1 MANYGTILSECLQ
14 SPFNI
19 ESYRK
24 FVVNFLNGTQLK
36 AISGLRSAD
45 IFAEYS
51 YYVQGYA
58 LVGEYTD
65 PNRKRVGIYAVKL
78 NAGRDIE
85 KARSKQRN
93 FIAKL
98 LVDNNFDAAIAAF
111 YLNEESKWRLSFVR
125 LDYEFAKG
133 KVSKNLTPAKRYS
146 YLVGKDEPCH
156 TAQESLLPIF
166 AEENFMPS
174 IDSIEQA
181 FSIEK
186 VTKQF
191 FEKYKEK
198 YLELKEYLEHTP
210 CFVEEA
216 KQRGFTSE
224 QFAKKLM
231 GQIVFLYFL
240 QKKGWLG
247 VSAINKEITERQYNT
262 LYYYNL
268 ATRKFADKLYTKVAD
283 NLYKLNTAE
292 LRKLS
297 QDEEECVAKALKG
310 SPWGSGTRTFVR
322 HIFNEANKK
331 NENFFDAYLEPLFY
345 EGLNKKRDA
354 DNYYAPLHCRIPFLN
369 GGLFEPL
376 DNYDWENNFFSI
388 PNEMFSNADNKGV
401 READGILDIFDRYN
415 FTMNEDEPLEKE
427 VAVDP
432 EMLGKIFEN
441 LLDVSDRKSKG
452 AFYTPREIV
461 HYMCQES
468 LTNYIVNTIGTPY
481 EDTKDFVVY
490 GEIMKDEDCSREST
504 YGMTGLLMADSIYNN
519 LAAIDKA
526 LADVRV
532 ADPAVGSGAFPMGM
546 LSEIVKL
553 REIITDYIAREMF
566 LEYKAAGK
574 MNVYSFE
581 KQKLYNETRN
591 PYILKKD
598 AMRNSIYAVDIEPSA
613 VDIAK
618 LRLWLSLVVEQEI
631 DPNDPNNNKPV
642 ALPNLDCNI
651 MCGNSLIDEFE
662 GIDLSFDDI
671 ICNDT
676 SQTSIFGNSVDNDLQ
691 ILFKLQRDYFYA
703 DNHDEKFK
711 LKQEIAEVKDRI
723 LSLAFTSAS
732 EEKKRRFEVANTL
745 HSTPF
750 FLWKLNF
757 AKVFKEKGGFDIVIG
772 NPPYVGEKGNKELFR
787 PIAVTKFGSKTYM
800 GKMDLFYFF
809 FHKGIDLGNDIAE
822 VSFITTNYYI
832 TAAGGKTLREDFK
845 HRTQVRSLI
854 NFNELK
860 IFESALG
867 QHNMIT
873 ILTKNMSTPVISH
886 NYLCN
891 ATGIATSSDLRFLL
905 TFSDEL
911 RLNQYSVE
919 QKFLYDG
926 AESYLRLAGI
936 NNAEDKFSSILS
948 KIATGNKLLKDI
960 ATIKQGIVSG
970 ADKYTDAHQIKYSL
984 NFQKNKGI
992 FVLSQKEL
1000 DELNLTEAE
1009 KKYVKP
1015 VYKNSAISKYSIEYS
1030 DNLYVLYVTKEAR
1043 LLDIPNIINH
1053 LQQFKPIL
1061 QAKRETVEGKLPWYS
1076 LHWARDPY
1084 VFEHGEKIVNS
1095 RRAKENIFALETK
1108 KHYEQ
1113 SDIMITAITAPFM
1126 KEYPPKYVLG
1136 LLNSSLYRVW
1146 LKNRGKL
1153 KGELFELYGAPLEEI
1168 PIKKADLAVVN
1179 SIIERVD
1186 KMLNAPSSETQN
1198 ELNEIIYKL
1207 YGLTD
1212 EEIAIVEETFQVR

>member
-19 ESYRK
+19 DSYRK

-36 AISGLRSAD
+36 AISGLRSAEN
-45 IFAEYS
+45 FPEFS

-58 LVGEYTD
+58 LVGEYID

-166 AEENFMPS
+166 SEEGFTPS

-198 YLELKEYLEHTP
+198 YLELKEYLEHTT

-216 KQRGFTSE
+216 EQRGFTSE

-247 VSAINKEITERQYNT
+247 VSAINKEITERQYNN

-268 ATRKFADKLYTKVAD
+268 ATRKFADKIYTKVAD
-283 NLYKLNTAE
+283 NIYKLNTAE
-292 LRKLS
+292 LLKLS

-322 HIFNEANKK
+322 HIFNEAKRK
-331 NENFFDAYLEPLFY
+331 NENFFDEYLEPLFY

-388 PNEMFSNADNKGV
+388 PNEMFSNADIKGV

-468 LTNYIVNTIGTPY
+468 LTNYIVNTVGTPY

-490 GEIMKDEDCSREST
+490 GEIMKDEDCSRESK
-504 YGMTGLLMADSIYNN
+504 YGFSKLLLADSIYKN
-519 LAAIDKA
+519 LGVIDKA

-553 REIITDYIAREMF
+553 REIITDYMAREMY

-574 MNVYSFE
+574 LSVYTFE

-618 LRLWLSLVVEQEI
+618 LRLWLTLVVEQEI
-631 DPNDPNNNKPV
+631 DPNDPYNNSPV

-711 LKQEIAEVKDRI
+711 LKQEIEEVKERI
-723 LSLAFTSAS
+723 LSLAFKGADQS
-732 EEKKRRFEVANTL
+732 KIKRFEAANTL

-772 NPPYVGEKGNKELFR
+772 NPPYVDSETMTKNMPELREEYSRKYVAAKGNW
-787 PIAVTKFGSKTYM
+787 
-800 GKMDLFYFF
+800 DLYIPFWERAFTLLSNT
-809 FHKGIDLGNDIAE
+809 GVATL
-822 VSFITTNYYI
+822 ITPNKWLSIKYGEALRNLLYDYI
-832 TAAGGKTLREDFK
+832 FCISDY
-845 HRTQVRSLI
+845 S
-854 NFNELK
+854 NFNA
-860 IFESALG
+860 FESANVSTAVVFINKLKTTNIAVVKHNIDYSERKNFLVAKEVIREFDNLG
-867 QHNMIT
+867 ICLSEKFETLNKLFAFKKLGSDFKISGAATVAETYEIAEIVEDNDNPTDEKLKFINTGTIDKFASLWGREEMTYVKNKYLYPTVSKVKLKNILPKRYAQAIAPKLIT
-873 ILTKNMSTPVISH
+873 
-886 NYLCN
+886 
-891 ATGIATSSDLRFLL
+891 TGIRYLEVYADLKGEYLAAKSTEIITSKNGASIKALL
-905 TFSDEL
+905 PILNSNVAFFFIKEAYGGMAMGGGITFSPD
-911 RLNQYSVE
+911 N
-919 QKFLYDG
+919 
-926 AESYLRLAGI
+926 
-936 NNAEDKFSSILS
+936 LS
-948 KIATGNKLLKDI
+948 KIPIPNMDEKTTILLEKL
-960 ATIKQGIVSG
+960 
-970 ADKYTDAHQIKYSL
+970 ADKYIANFDA
-984 NFQKNKGI
+984 N
-992 FVLSQKEL
+992 SQDEL
-1000 DELNLTEAE
+1000 DRI
-1009 KKYVKP
+1009 
-1015 VYKNSAISKYSIEYS
+1015 ISQLFGFNEENYA
-1030 DNLYVLYVTKEAR
+1030 VLE
-1043 LLDIPNIINH
+1043 
-1053 LQQFKPIL
+1053 QFK
-1061 QAKRETVEGKLPWYS
+1061 
-1076 LHWARDPY
+1076 
-1084 VFEHGEKIVNS
+1084 F
-1095 RRAKENIFALETK
+1095 ETK
-1108 KHYEQ
+1108 RK
-1113 SDIMITAITAPFM
+1113 
-1126 KEYPPKYVLG
+1126 
-1136 LLNSSLYRVW
+1136 R
-1146 LKNRGKL
+1146 
-1153 KGELFELYGAPLEEI
+1153 
-1168 PIKKADLAVVN
+1168 
-1179 SIIERVD
+1179 
-1186 KMLNAPSSETQN
+1186 
-1198 ELNEIIYKL
+1198 
-1207 YGLTD
+1207 
-1212 EEIAIVEETFQVR
+1212 

>member
-14 SPFNI
+14 NPFNI

-24 FVVNFLNGTQLK
+24 FVVNFLNGTELK
-36 AISGLRSAD
+36 AVDKLRSAEY
-45 IFAEYS
+45 FAEYS
-51 YYVQGYA
+51 YYVQGFA
-58 LVGEYTD
+58 LVGEYVD
-65 PNRKRVGIYAVKL
+65 PNRNRVGIYAVKL

-111 YLNEESKWRLSFVR
+111 YLNEEAKWRLSFVR

-156 TAQESLLPIF
+156 TAMESLLPIF
-166 AEENFMPS
+166 AEENFTPTL
-174 IDSIEQA
+174 DSIEQA

-198 YLELKEYLEHTP
+198 YIELKEYLERTS
-210 CFVEEA
+210 CFVEES

-247 VSAINKEITERQYNT
+247 VNAIKKEITEREYKSLFFYN
-262 LYYYNL
+262 
-268 ATRKFADKLYTKVAD
+268 AVTRTFADKIYTKVAD
-283 NLYKLNTAE
+283 NVYRLNNAQ
-292 LRKLS
+292 LRSLS
-297 QDEEECVAKALKG
+297 SKEEEYVAKAIKG

-322 HIFNEANKK
+322 DLFKVAKDK
-331 NENFFDAYLEPLFY
+331 NSNFFDEYLEPLFY

-376 DNYDWENNFFSI
+376 DNYDWANNFFSI
-388 PNEMFSNADNKGV
+388 PNEMFSNADIKGE

-468 LTNYIVNTIGTPY
+468 LTNYIVNTVGTPY

-504 YGMTGLLMADSIYNN
+504 YGLTSMLMADSIYKN
-519 LAAIDKA
+519 LKAIDNA

-553 REIITDYIAREMF
+553 REIITEYMARDMC
-566 LEYKAAGK
+566 LLPQYKGAEKAGALRAAIW
-574 MNVYSFE
+574 
-581 KQKLYNETRN
+581 KLRNEQRNSYN
-591 PYILKKD
+591 LKKET
-598 AMRNSIYAVDIEPSA
+598 MRNSIYAVDIEPSA

-618 LRLWLSLVVEQEI
+618 LRLWLTLVVEQEI
-631 DPNDPNNNKPV
+631 DPNDPYNDSPV

-662 GIDLSFDDI
+662 GIDLSFDDVI
-671 ICNDT
+671 GNETI
-676 SQTSIFGNSVDNDLQ
+676 QTSILGNSVETDLEK
-691 ILFKLQRDYFYA
+691 LFKLQRDYFYA
-703 DNHDEKFK
+703 DNHDDKFK
-711 LKQEIAEVKDRI
+711 LKREIETVKERI

-732 EEKKRRFEVANTL
+732 EETKRRFEVANSL

-772 NPPYVGEKGNKELFR
+772 NPPYVDSEEMVRTMKAQRELYNSIYRVAKGNW
-787 PIAVTKFGSKTYM
+787 
-800 GKMDLFYFF
+800 DLFLLFIELSI
-809 FHKGIDLGNDIAE
+809 KLLKNSGCN
-822 VSFITTNYYI
+822 SFILPNKLLAANYAKETRRLMSNYGI
-832 TAAGGKTLREDFK
+832 I
-845 HRTQVRSLI
+845 LI
-854 NFNELK
+854 RDYSDVK
-860 IFESALG
+860 VFESAAVYPIVYLLEKSTITLPCLMQKMISFDKIKFNNSVAQEEIIRQENWDQFLVENNSATQLVAKMNLLPKLETIARVKGAATVNEAYEIKNLLKEDEFDINEHFKFINTGTIDRYCTLWESAKTQYIKTGYYKPVLNKLALKNLYEQRYSESLKDKIIIGGMCKVLECYLDNG
-867 QHNMIT
+867 Q
-873 ILTKNMSTPVISH
+873 
-886 NYLCN
+886 Y
-891 ATGIATSSDLRFLL
+891 
-905 TFSDEL
+905 
-911 RLNQYSVE
+911 
-919 QKFLYDG
+919 
-926 AESYLRLAGI
+926 LAGKSTTI
-936 NNAEDKFSSILS
+936 IFDAKIYLNVLVGILNSKLMTFYYSTYFKSLSLAGGFFRFGTPQIKLLPIASDKDNIYDLLS
-948 KIATGNKLLKDI
+948 KMVVKM
-960 ATIKQGIVSG
+960 
-970 ADKYTDAHQIKYSL
+970 L
-984 NFQKNKGI
+984 NHYD
-992 FVLSQKEL
+992 KEL
-1000 DELNLTEAE
+1000 D
-1009 KKYVKP
+1009 KQIDY
-1015 VYKNSAISKYSIEYS
+1015 
-1030 DNLYVLYVTKEAR
+1030 
-1043 LLDIPNIINH
+1043 
-1053 LQQFKPIL
+1053 
-1061 QAKRETVEGKLPWYS
+1061 
-1076 LHWARDPY
+1076 
-1084 VFEHGEKIVNS
+1084 
-1095 RRAKENIFALETK
+1095 
-1108 KHYEQ
+1108 
-1113 SDIMITAITAPFM
+1113 
-1126 KEYPPKYVLG
+1126 
-1136 LLNSSLYRVW
+1136 
-1146 LKNRGKL
+1146 
-1153 KGELFELYGAPLEEI
+1153 
-1168 PIKKADLAVVN
+1168 AV
-1179 SIIERVD
+1179 
-1186 KMLNAPSSETQN
+1186 
-1198 ELNEIIYKL
+1198 YKL
-1207 YGLTD
+1207 YNLTD
-1212 EEIAIVEETFQVR
+1212 EEIALVEETVK

>member
-1 MANYGTILSECLQ
+1 MADYGTILSGCLQ
-14 SPFNI
+14 KPFNI
-19 ESYRK
+19 DRYRN
-24 FVVNFLNGTQLK
+24 FIVNFLNGTELK
-36 AISGLRSAD
+36 QITSLRSAE
-45 IFAEYS
+45 IFSGYS

-65 PNRKRVGIYAVKL
+65 PNRNRVGIYAVKL

-111 YLNEESKWRLSFVR
+111 YLNEDSKWRLSFVR

-156 TAQESLLPIF
+156 TAMESLLPIF
-166 AEENFMPS
+166 ADENFTPT

-198 YLELKEYLEHTP
+198 YIELKEYLEHTT
-210 CFVEEA
+210 CFVEES

-247 VSAINKEITERQYNT
+247 VNAIKKEITEREYK
-262 LYYYNL
+262 NL
-268 ATRKFADKLYTKVAD
+268 FYFNAVTRGFAERIYTKVAD
-283 NLYKLNTAE
+283 NVYKLNPAE
-292 LRKLS
+292 LRTLNTK
-297 QDEEECVAKALKG
+297 EEESVAKAIKG
-310 SPWGSGTRTFVR
+310 RPWGEGSRTFVR
-322 HIFNEANKK
+322 DLFKVAKDK
-331 NENFFDAYLEPLFY
+331 NGNFFDEYLEPLFY
-345 EGLNKKRDA
+345 EGLNKKREA

-388 PNEMFSNADNKGV
+388 PNEMFSNADTKGA

-441 LLDVSDRKSKG
+441 LLDVTDRKSKG

-468 LTNYIVNTIGTPY
+468 LTNYIVNTVGTPY

-504 YGMTGLLMADSIYNN
+504 YGMCSLLMADSIFNN
-519 LAAIDKA
+519 LKAIDDA

-553 REIITDYIAREMF
+553 REIITEYMARD
-566 LEYKAAGK
+566 LCLQPQYKGAEKAGALRAAIW
-574 MNVYSFE
+574 
-581 KQKLYNETRN
+581 KLRNETRN
-591 PYILKKD
+591 SYNLKKET
-598 AMRNSIYAVDIEPSA
+598 MRNSIYAVDIEPSA

-618 LRLWLSLVVEQEI
+618 LRLWLTLVVEQEI
-631 DPNDPNNNKPV
+631 DPNDPYNDSPV

-671 ICNDT
+671 IGNDIA
-676 SQTSIFGNSVDNDLQ
+676 QTTIIGNSLDTDLE
-691 ILFKLQRDYFYA
+691 ILFKLQRDYFYT
-703 DNHDEKFK
+703 DNHDDKFK
-711 LKQEIAEVKDRI
+711 LKQEIESVKERI
-723 LSLAFTSAS
+723 LALAFTSAS
-732 EEKKRRFEVANTL
+732 EEKKRCFDIANTL

-772 NPPYVGEKGNKELFR
+772 NPPYVDSEEMVRTMKTQRELYNSIYKVAKGNW
-787 PIAVTKFGSKTYM
+787 
-800 GKMDLFYFF
+800 DLFLLFIELSI
-809 FHKGIDLGNDIAE
+809 KLLKVSGCN
-822 VSFITTNYYI
+822 SFILPNKLLAANYAKETRKLMSKYGLLGI
-832 TAAGGKTLREDFK
+832 RDYSDVK
-845 HRTQVRSLI
+845 V
-854 NFNELK
+854 
-860 IFESALG
+860 FESAAVYPIVYFLVKEKTALPCAM
-867 QHNMIT
+867 QKMLSFDKIKFISNIDQEEVLKQDNWDQFFVEDNLAT
-873 ILTKNMSTPVISH
+873 KLISKLNILPKLET
-886 NYLCN
+886 
-891 ATGIATSSDLRFLL
+891 IATVKGAATVNEAYEIKNILLEDEFEFEKHLKFINTGTIDRYCSLWESAKTQYIKTGYHKPVLSKLALKNLYSQRYEESLKDKIIIGGMCKVLECYLDNGQYLAGKSTTIVFDSNIDLKVLVGILNSKLMSFFYATYFKSLSLAGGFFRFGTPQIKLL
-905 TFSDEL
+905 PIAKDKDNIYKSLSEVVNKL
-911 RLNQYSVE
+911 NNQY
-919 QKFLYDG
+919 
-926 AESYLRLAGI
+926 
-936 NNAEDKFSSILS
+936 
-948 KIATGNKLLKDI
+948 DI
-960 ATIKQGIVSG
+960 DLDRQIDDIV
-970 ADKYTDAHQIKYSL
+970 
-984 NFQKNKGI
+984 
-992 FVLSQKEL
+992 
-1000 DELNLTEAE
+1000 
-1009 KKYVKP
+1009 
-1015 VYKNSAISKYSIEYS
+1015 
-1030 DNLYVLYVTKEAR
+1030 
-1043 LLDIPNIINH
+1043 
-1053 LQQFKPIL
+1053 
-1061 QAKRETVEGKLPWYS
+1061 
-1076 LHWARDPY
+1076 
-1084 VFEHGEKIVNS
+1084 
-1095 RRAKENIFALETK
+1095 
-1108 KHYEQ
+1108 
-1113 SDIMITAITAPFM
+1113 
-1126 KEYPPKYVLG
+1126 
-1136 LLNSSLYRVW
+1136 
-1146 LKNRGKL
+1146 
-1153 KGELFELYGAPLEEI
+1153 
-1168 PIKKADLAVVN
+1168 
-1179 SIIERVD
+1179 
-1186 KMLNAPSSETQN
+1186 
-1198 ELNEIIYKL
+1198 YKL

-1212 EEIAIVEETFQVR
+1212 EEIAIVEEAIK